1 MVADIGSSVGAPYGE
16 GRSRWILNLASRGRE
31 LQASKRGPNCGGPKC
46 LSRLEQ
52 NIRSLD
58 IVIDLDRWFVFV
70 FKKRRVETDNLWSMY
85 D

>member
-16 GRSRWILNLASRGRE
+16 GPSRRILNLASRGRE
-31 LQASKRGPNCGGPKC
+31 LQASKRGPNCGRGPKC

-70 FKKRRVETDNLWSMY
+70 F
-85 D
+85 